1 MRKRIPL
8 FEKYSVQSLYAII
21 NNRGIQQIY
30 MPVMWKLYVP
40 SRLHIFLWLL
50 ANNKVLTKD
59 NLSKRKNV
67 DDKTCIF
74 CTEDEFVSHLFYE
87 CYVARIMWGV
97 VAKLTNRSE
106 IVDFESMAK
115 LWIRDKTLKIMNVL
129 TTAVILYL

>member
-8 FEKYSVQSLYAII
+8 FGKYSVQSLYAII

-50 ANNKVLTKD
+50 ANNKVLTRD

-74 CTEDEFVSHLFYE
+74 CTEYELVSHLFYE
-87 CYVARIMWGV
+87 CCVARIMWGV
-97 VAKLTNRSE
+97 VAKLTNRPE